1 MEEQKFLEYEREM
14 QKLKKQY
21 EEEYLS
27 KCQMEA
33 DFQNLKKQYEAEVS
47 KVNQQVSY
55 TYHWINFKFRNH
67 KCHSYH
73 DCWNLVSRA
82 PTWVT

>member
-1 MEEQKFLEYEREM
+1 MTICFYPDNNIQLVEEQKFLEYEREM

-21 EEEYLS
+21 EDEYLS

-47 KVNQQVSY
+47 RLHQLVRYLTINQ
-55 TYHWINFKFRNH
+55 
-67 KCHSYH
+67 
-73 DCWNLVSRA
+73 
-82 PTWVT
+82 